1 MLYALIVIQAIIWI
15 GIIQILCV
23 YRLDY
28 KIWKFRLD
36 RADNDY
42 YMCGETIDSHHCAN
56 HAPVSQRDCVL
67 LDKPKYQ

>member
-1 MLYALIVIQAIIWI
+1 MLYALIVIQVIIWI

-42 YMCGETIDSHHCAN
+42 CMCGETIDSRHWAN
-56 HAPVSQRDCVL
+56 HATVNQRDYVL